1 MGQGVMQATIWL
13 IGCVLAPAQPLNR
26 PTPPPAPVAPRPAA
40 LRGDWVL
47 TPKLARG
54 QELVYRGTYTESAG
68 SSRVEFQRS
77 YRVESRTFALE
88 PTPRGMDIASMTLL
102 YTRESPTGKG
112 ITPATPRGSVA
123 TSAVRLE
130 RLSLDLQGK
139 LSAPPGLSLAVPLD
153 GAPTLEVGAFVEW
166 PRGRL
171 AVNQGWEIP
180 EAGRPLMAWRVVGT
194 EAVAGQTCVKVVGVQ
209 KSDDWEQPRADR
221 AAWRREEVLWISP
234 RDGFTMRLE
243 RTIEQREPARR
254 EVTRRGVLRYDL
266 ESSMQYP
273 ALMAQ
278 DRRAEIVQALK
289 LRDEARGLVGDPIK
303 NARAIAALQRRI
315 AGLVETTPP
324 TPYRACVLQ
333 VKRMVEAAGRGEVV
347 NVSHTADI
355 VPEESQVAAIGQPAP
370 QFVASDVAGGG
381 TSRLS
386 KWKGKP
392 IVLVFYNPD
401 SFTAPE
407 LLRFAQDLHV
417 RWGKYCS
424 VVGLCVSDDK
434 VKAVAQRDEMKLT
447 LPLIHGGGMRITYK
461 VDTTPKIVVIDAA
474 GLVRGMYF
482 GWGRETANEVTNELR
497 PWLSVR

>member
-1 MGQGVMQATIWL
+1 MQATIWL
-13 IGCVLAPAQPLNR
+13 MGCVLATAQPPTRPEPAPAQ
-26 PTPPPAPVAPRPAA
+26 TAPRPVAV
-40 LRGDWVL
+40 RSDWVL

-68 SSRVEFQRS
+68 SNRVEFQRTH
-77 YRVESRTFALE
+77 RVESRTFALE
-88 PTPRGMDIASMTLL
+88 ATQRGMDIASMTVL
-102 YTRESPTGKG
+102 YTRESSTGKG
-112 ITPATPRGSVA
+112 VAPATPRGSVT
-123 TSAVRLE
+123 TSEVRLE

-139 LSAPPGLSLAVPLD
+139 VIAPAGVSLAVPLD
-153 GAPTLEVGAFVEW
+153 GAPTLEVGAFIEW

-171 AVNQGWEIP
+171 AMNQSWEIP
-180 EAGRPLMAWRVVGT
+180 EAGRPLMAWKLVGT
-194 EAVAGQTCVKVVGVQ
+194 ETVAGQTCVKVVGLQ

-243 RTIEQREPARR
+243 RTVEQREPARR

-278 DRRAEIVQALK
+278 DRRAEILQALK
-289 LRDEARGLVGDPIK
+289 LRDEAHALVGDPVK
-303 NARAIAALQRRI
+303 NAKAIQALQRRI
-315 AGLVETTPP
+315 AGQIENTPP
-324 TPYRACVLQ
+324 TPYRTCVLQ

-347 NVSHTADI
+347 HVSHVAESA
-355 VPEESQVAAIGQPAP
+355 PAESQMVAIGQTAP
-370 QFVASDVAGGG
+370 HFVASDVAGGG

-401 SFTAPE
+401 SVTAPE

-434 VKAVAQRDEMKLT
+434 VKAVAQRDKLKLT
-447 LPLIHGGGMRITYK
+447 LPLLHGGGMRITYK
-461 VDTTPKIVVIDAA
+461 VETTPKIVLIDSA
-474 GLVRGMYF
+474 GLVRGMYL
-482 GWGRETANEVTNELR
+482 GWGRETANEVTTELR